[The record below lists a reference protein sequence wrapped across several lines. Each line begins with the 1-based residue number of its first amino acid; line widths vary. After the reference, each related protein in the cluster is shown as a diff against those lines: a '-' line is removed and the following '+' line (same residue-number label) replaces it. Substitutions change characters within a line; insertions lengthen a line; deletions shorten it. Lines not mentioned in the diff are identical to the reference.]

1 MEFFSPFNVVQALR
15 LEKDTGAALVEEI
28 ECSTPN
34 VAYYADHFNYQMF
47 SGTAATANG
56 LKNKS
61 ALFAR
66 PGLVV
71 RQLVYKLR
79 SINWNSAKQ
88 QLFSKQNSVIH
99 CVLRCVV
106 ILLFILVLTV
116 LFVDRKNISYDR
128 WLRSHQCQSH
138 RCLKAAGLLR
148 EKMNT
153 SVSPCDNFY
162 RYACGL
168 HFRPHQPTTEPDTPT
183 AQGSQAYQLG
193 FKQGSVMHL
202 NKEKAGR
209 LLRVHRPAIDH
220 LTQIN
225 IHAIISGLDHIY
237 STQYTKRGS
246 AKFKVAQWYQS
257 CTHRTMRDWLGTR
270 SFISTVAPA
279 IGGIWI
285 LDKNA
290 TNETGASG
298 NTNSTVKW
306 PNRMFQ
312 RYDISTNIPMK
323 PDWSWMNATK
333 KLQTILHVPVFVDF
347 NVQATPGSQPQV
359 FFVPDGASWM
369 TAGYFSY

>member
-1 MEFFSPFNVVQALR
+1 FLGEDLWIPVGPPCESYAEYRAKVPLITVIFRKVRPFVSCRKVSLAEISVLGKIGKSLHNKLSIGDYNLVEKMGRRVVGNLIALR

-88 QLFSKQNSVIH
+88 QLFSKQNS
-99 CVLRCVV
+99 
-106 ILLFILVLTV
+106 
-116 LFVDRKNISYDR
+116 
-128 WLRSHQCQSH
+128 
-138 RCLKAAGLLR
+138 
-148 EKMNT
+148 
-153 SVSPCDNFY
+153 
-162 RYACGL
+162 
-168 HFRPHQPTTEPDTPT
+168 
-183 AQGSQAYQLG
+183 
-193 FKQGSVMHL
+193 
-202 NKEKAGR
+202 
-209 LLRVHRPAIDH
+209 
-220 LTQIN
+220 
-225 IHAIISGLDHIY
+225 
-237 STQYTKRGS
+237 YTKRGS

-359 FFVPDGASWM
+359 YFVPDGASWM
-369 TAGYFSY
+369 TAGYFS